1 MPVTQ
6 DALLLLGAAV
16 VGGYLTRLAT
26 RLAPMVSEFP
36 LKTLIASLLSG
47 VVAFAGVFPY
57 TVGDQLH
64 LVTLVAG
71 PVYAFGPLLI
81 ITLARVRQYR
91 LARLLVDL
99 LYWTA
104 DGRGALRRLLAQV
117 ALQRGD
123 SEQALELI
131 PAGNILMVAQALALQ
146 EEWEKLAALE
156 IPLVADN
163 AFLGETARI
172 EALLEL
178 GRTWE
183 AESAVARMRANWE
196 STGKGPLGYRSLK
209 LSEAMLAAERG
220 DLQTIREMVGEQL
233 PGVAA
238 HRLLSIFARG
248 AQRAGRT
255 EDAARL
261 YAQAYGAAPEGLR
274 ERYAGRL
281 RALGGELPQQVE
293 SRPQG
298 RPWVTY
304 GLAAALVVAFLG
316 QLWLDANAGQFAAL
330 FNPLEASSLAAAF
343 LLGLPF
349 VPADD
354 AWWRYL
360 SYMFVHGNPIHIG
373 FNAWVL
379 LDIGRVFEF
388 RRGWENLLA
397 SFVVSGATGAL
408 LTELLSG
415 GQPLVL
421 VGASGGVLGVAGA
434 LLADTL
440 VSRSPA
446 DRALSGSLLRWMAL
460 IAVISV
466 AIPNVSLWAHA
477 GGVAGGLLWGLL
489 RQRLP
494 ASRPLDALFA
504 ATALAVLLVALYR
517 ALALAVR
524 LL

>member
-1 MPVTQ
+1 MTQ

-16 VGGYLTRLAT
+16 VGGYMTRLAT
-26 RLAPMVSEFP
+26 RLAPTFSEFP
-36 LKTLIASLLSG
+36 LKTFIASLLSG
-47 VVAFAGVFPY
+47 IVAFADVFPY
-57 TVGDQLH
+57 SVGDQLR

-71 PVYAFGPLLI
+71 PIYAFGPLLL
-81 ITLARVRQYR
+81 ITLARVRRYR
-91 LARLLVDL
+91 LARLLMDL
-99 LYWTA
+99 LYWTD

-123 SEQALELI
+123 AQRALELI
-131 PAGNILMVAQALALQ
+131 PPGNLLMTAQALAL
-146 EEWEKLAALE
+146 EEQWEKLAALE

-172 EALLEL
+172 EALLRL

-183 AESAVARMRANWE
+183 AENAIARMRANWE
-196 STGKGPLGYRSLK
+196 STGKGPIGYRSLK

-220 DLQTIREMVGEQL
+220 DLDTIREMAGEQL

-238 HRLLSIFARG
+238 HRLLAIFARG
-248 AQRAGRT
+248 AEQAGRT
-255 EDAARL
+255 ADAARL
-261 YAQAYGAAPEGLR
+261 YGQAYGAAPEGMR
-274 ERYAGRL
+274 ERYAR
-281 RALGGELPQQVE
+281 RVHDLGMELPEQVQ
-293 SRPQG
+293 SRTSG
-298 RPWVTY
+298 KPWVTY
-304 GLAAALVVAFLG
+304 ALAAALVVAFLG

-330 FNPLEASSLAAAF
+330 FRPLQASNLAAAF

-349 VPADD
+349 VPSDD

-360 SYMFVHGNPIHIG
+360 TYMFVHGNPIHIG

-379 LDIGRVFEF
+379 LDIGRAFEF

-397 SFVVSGATGAL
+397 AFVVSGASGAL
-408 LTELLSG
+408 LTALMSS

-434 LLADTL
+434 LLADSL
-440 VSRSPA
+440 ASRSPA
-446 DRALSGSLLRWMAL
+446 DRALSGSLLRWMGL
-460 IAVISV
+460 IALISV

-477 GGVAGGLLWGLL
+477 GGVAGGLLWGWL

-494 ASRPLDALFA
+494 TSKSLDALFA

-517 ALALAVR
+517 ALLLATR

>member
-1 MPVTQ
+1 MTQ

-16 VGGYLTRLAT
+16 VGGYLTRLAA
-26 RLAPMVSEFP
+26 RLAPLPSEFP
-36 LKTLIASLLSG
+36 LKTLIASLLSA

-57 TVGDQLH
+57 SVGEQLRM
-64 LVTLVAG
+64 VTLIAG
-71 PVYAFGPLLI
+71 PIYAFGPLLI
-81 ITLARVRQYR
+81 ITLARVRRYR
-91 LARLLVDL
+91 VSGLLVNL
-99 LYWTA
+99 LYWTQE
-104 DGRGALRRLLAQV
+104 GRGALRRLLAQV

-123 SEQALELI
+123 SKQALALI
-131 PAGNILMVAQALALQ
+131 PPGNKLMIAQALAL
-146 EEWEKLAALE
+146 EEKWEELASLE
-156 IPLVADN
+156 IPLVMDN
-163 AFLGETARI
+163 AYLGEAARI
-172 EALLEL
+172 EALLRL

-183 AESAVARMRANWE
+183 AENAISRMRANWE
-196 STGKGPLGYRSLK
+196 SGPKGPLGYRSLK

-220 DLQTIREMVGEQL
+220 EVGAVRELVGQQL
-233 PGVAA
+233 PGVPA
-238 HRLLSIFARG
+238 HRLLAIVARAA
-248 AQRAGRT
+248 AQAGRK
-255 EDAARL
+255 EDAAKL
-261 YAQAYGAAPEGLR
+261 YGQAFSAAPPPLRARYGRRLR
-274 ERYAGRL
+274 E
-281 RALGGELPQQVE
+281 LGASEPEDVQGAVT
-293 SRPQG
+293 G

-304 GLAAALVVAFLG
+304 GLAGSLAVAFLG

-330 FNPLEASSLAAAF
+330 FRPLEASSLAAAF
-343 LLGLPF
+343 LVGLPF
-349 VPADD
+349 VPEDA

-379 LDIGRVFEF
+379 LDIGRVFEI

-397 SFVVSGATGAL
+397 AFVLSGAAGAL
-408 LTELLSG
+408 ATALLSDG
-415 GQPLVL
+415 QQPLVL

-440 VSRSPA
+440 GSRSPA

-460 IAVISV
+460 IAVISL

-477 GGVAGGLLWGLL
+477 GGVAGGLVWGAF

-494 ASRPLDALFA
+494 ASRGLDALVA

-517 ALALAVR
+517 AVFLALR